1 MPIEREEAKLMI
13 ETAEM
18 RIAAS
23 IARMEERDRAH
34 QVNMERL
41 RADSRTE
48 LAGLRS
54 DMSEFKAEIRSDIKG
69 LRRTIVTTGITAVLA
84 IFFGV
89 TAVNSALLTHFMEG
103 VDAGKRGA
111 AEHEEIGREIRQ
123 LILEREREAR
133 EPVAAPKK

>member
-1 MPIEREEAKLMI
+1 
-13 ETAEM
+13 M

-23 IARMEERDRAH
+23 IARMEERDRTH
-34 QVNMERL
+34 QENMERL

-48 LAGLRS
+48 LAGLRT
-54 DMSEFKAEIRSDIKG
+54 DMSEFKAEIRSDIKS

-89 TAVNSALLTHFMEG
+89 SAVNSALLTHFMEG

-111 AEHEEIGREIRQ
+111 AEHEEIRRELRQ
-123 LILEREREAR
+123 LTIERERPANETA
-133 EPVAAPKK
+133 VAPKK